1 MSSPLQIQIKAE
13 VDRQD
18 IHVCR
23 FAVDRPVLD
32 GSAVF
37 YTPEEAANNDLA
49 AKLFNLPG
57 IMKVE
62 IDNNVVNVTQ
72 GGAEDWRQLGKRVG
86 TTIRNFLNPLPEIP
100 EGDRLPPEHVR
111 MRVQQVLDEMINPGV
126 ASHGG
131 FVELLDVQDDNV
143 FFRMGGG
150 CQGCGAADVTL
161 KMGIERLIREQVPQ
175 VREILDTMDHG
186 SCQKLY
192 YPPSKKKR

>member
-1 MSSPLQIQIKAE
+1 MSSPLAIQIRAE
-13 VDRQD
+13 VDRED

-23 FAVDRPVLD
+23 FAVDQPVHD

-37 YTPEEAANNDLA
+37 YTPEEAAENELA
-49 AKLFNLPG
+49 QKLFNLPQV
-57 IMKVE
+57 MKVE
-62 IDNNVVNVTQ
+62 LNDNMVIVTQ

-86 TTIRNFLNPLPEIP
+86 SAIRNFLNPPPEIA

-126 ASHGG
+126 AALGG

-143 FFRMGGG
+143 FIRMGGG

-161 KMGIERLIREQVPQ
+161 KMGVERLIRERVPQ
-175 VREILDTMDHG
+175 VREIFDTTDHASG
-186 SCQKLY
+186 MNPY
-192 YPPSKKKR
+192 YAPSK

>member
-1 MSSPLQIQIKAE
+1 MSSPFTIQIKAE
-13 VDRQD
+13 VDRDD

-23 FAVDRPVLD
+23 FTVDRPVHE
-32 GSAVF
+32 GAASF
-37 YTPEEAANNDLA
+37 YTAEEAKDNDLA
-49 AKLFNLPG
+49 DKLLKLPG

-62 IDNNVVNVTQ
+62 LNDNSVAVTQ

-86 TTIRNFLNPLPEIP
+86 SAIRAFLNPPPEIG
-100 EGDRLPPEHVR
+100 EGDRLPLEHVR
-111 MRVQQVLDEMINPGV
+111 TRVQQVLDEMINPGV

-143 FFRMGGG
+143 FIRMGGG

-175 VREILDTMDHG
+175 VREIFDTTDHASG
-186 SCQKLY
+186 MNPY
-192 YPPSKKKR
+192 YAQSK

>member
-1 MSSPLQIQIKAE
+1 MSSPLQIQIRAE

-18 IHVCR
+18 IHVCS

-62 IDNNVVNVTQ
+62 INNNVVNVTQ

-86 TTIRNFLNPLPEIP
+86 TTIRNFLNPPPEIA

-111 MRVQQVLDEMINPGV
+111 TRVQQVLDEMINPGV

-131 FVELLDVQDDNV
+131 FVELLDVQDDNI
-143 FFRMGGG
+143 FIRMGGG

-161 KMGIERLIREQVPQ
+161 NMGIERLIREQVPQ
-175 VREILDTMDHG
+175 VREILDTTDHG
-186 SCQKLY
+186 SGTNPY
-192 YPPSKKKR
+192 YAPSK

>member
-1 MSSPLQIQIKAE
+1 MSSPFQIQIRAE
-13 VDRQD
+13 VDRDD

-23 FAVDRPVLD
+23 FTVDRPVYD
-32 GSAVF
+32 GSAEF
-37 YTPEEAANNDLA
+37 YTAEDARDNELA
-49 AKLFNLPG
+49 DKLLKLPG

-62 IDNNVVNVTQ
+62 LNDNLVIVTQ

-86 TTIRNFLNPLPEIP
+86 STIRSFLNPMPEVA
-100 EGDRLPPEHVR
+100 EGDRIPPEHLR

-126 ASHGG
+126 AAHGG

-143 FFRMGGG
+143 FIRMGGG

-175 VREILDTMDHG
+175 VREILDTTDHG
-186 SCQKLY
+186 SGQNPY
-192 YPPSKKKR
+192 YAPSK

>member
-23 FAVDRPVLD
+23 FTVDRPVLD

-37 YTPEEAANNDLA
+37 YTPEEAATNDLA
-49 AKLFNLPG
+49 AKLLNLPG

-62 IDNNVVNVTQ
+62 INNNVVDVTQ

-86 TTIRNFLNPLPEIP
+86 TTIRNFLNPPPVIP
-100 EGDRLPPEHVR
+100 EGDRLPPDHVR

-131 FVELLDVQDDNV
+131 FVELLDVQDDNI
-143 FFRMGGG
+143 FIRMGGG

-175 VREILDTMDHG
+175 VREILDTTDHG
-186 SCQKLY
+186 SGTNPY
-192 YPPSKKKR
+192 YAPSK